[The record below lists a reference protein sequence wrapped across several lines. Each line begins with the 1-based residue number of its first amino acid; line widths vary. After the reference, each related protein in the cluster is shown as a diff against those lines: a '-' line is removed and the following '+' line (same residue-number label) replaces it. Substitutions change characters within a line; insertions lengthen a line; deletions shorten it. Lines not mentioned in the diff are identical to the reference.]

1 MDLSL
6 RDNHYGETI
15 SKFISEFH
23 YDLEDDGFGLSNCI
37 GTGTSGYG
45 FSGAE
50 LDVFLK
56 LCIKAIV
63 EQGGRP
69 TVHFDCIT
77 FDPRYEG
84 LSPDE
89 IADGVVAEWHAKGEP
104 DPDWYEFWFMPP
116 DVLAQKKADLEQAE
130 IIHRRTGAPL

>member
-1 MDLSL
+1 MDLSQ
-6 RDNHYGETI
+6 RSKTYNTTI
-15 SKFISEFH
+15 ADYLGGFH
-23 YDLEDDGFGLSNCI
+23 YDLEDDGASLSNCI

-50 LDVFLK
+50 LDIFLK

-104 DPDWYEFWFMPP
+104 DPDWYEFWFMRP
-116 DVLAQKKADLEQAE
+116 DVLVQKKADLEQAE

>member
-1 MDLSL
+1 MDLSQ
-6 RDNHYGETI
+6 RSRNYNTTI
-15 SKFISEFH
+15 SDYLGGFH
-23 YDLEDDGFGLSNCI
+23 YDLDDDGIGLDRCI
-37 GTGTSGYG
+37 GIGRTGYG

-50 LDVFLK
+50 LDIFLK
-56 LCIKAIV
+56 LCIRAIV

-84 LSPDE
+84 LGPDE

-104 DPDWYEFWFMPP
+104 DPDWYEFWFMRP
-116 DVLAQKKADLEQAE
+116 DVLVQKKADLEQAE